1 MPLFGRY
8 LKPNISLLA
17 KRSYALLWQRIYRI
31 QNFFSL
37 LKAKYSRFF
46 LVALLVLFILVSRFL
61 VPTLQGT
68 LDPYFSN
75 ADNFADFK
83 TLLVIL
89 GGALIGAAAIAFS
102 LVMFAMQ
109 INVER
114 MPYGLFR
121 KFSSDLKLLGAFFAT
136 FLLSLIVAILSLIP
150 DKSWAAA
157 TTLIAGWGTFLII
170 FLFLYA
176 YRRALSLISP
186 TKQLALVVT
195 DTRKNLQA
203 WARKAKRASP
213 LLEDSSQESEGNNLP
228 LRNTHDLARVAY
240 FQLNPNWTAVA
251 RQGIAHCISFA
262 RRYTEVGDHEVS
274 GVALSAIAAINA
286 EYIKA
291 KGETFFQNS
300 YLINNPL
307 SNDGYINSTLE
318 HLRQNVQVG
327 ISRGDEQQIEQTL
340 RAMALLCRLFLDI
353 DYSTADSTKTHA
365 NLAAV
370 YLSGAV
376 ESVVPHKMTDVLME
390 GVRLMGDV
398 GLNIINQGSPNDI
411 TAISEKIGLISCA
424 GVVQEYYR
432 PVTEVGMQQLARIT
446 FELIRSETHDI
457 RFAVGEVRGDVKRV
471 ANILLTVPDAPLSN
485 IHGTYLGPYYSSTST
500 ETLTVWLTQ
509 LANAVSEAKA
519 EEEVAQRVIRHF
531 VQWADGLYMTEKDL
545 LLLAIEKR
553 SHFTFDIIHWI
564 AHITKLLLALSNA
577 PACDDH
583 NRDKL
588 RRSALLLISVFSCV
602 PDEQE
607 IMTFVENKNMTE
619 TLFEVAIDAQK
630 RDCNDFAMKTRNLL
644 LSWTFKAGKYQTGW
658 GILERGICG
667 LAALNIVM
675 ERDDSVLVDSIVD
688 RLGKEGAPSPDIRF
702 RAAEDIRKSAK
713 TLYRDWHPS
722 SRIEAAMSQVDQD
735 RLRTLLHQTADV
747 LSPGSASEQ
756 QTEV

>member
-1 MPLFGRY
+1 VPLFG
-8 LKPNISLLA
+8 KPNISLLA
-17 KRSYALLWQRIYRI
+17 KSWYAWLWQRIYRI
-31 QNFFSL
+31 QNFFFL
-37 LKAKYSRFF
+37 LRVKYSRFF
-46 LVALLVLFILVSRFL
+46 VVALLVILILISSFL
-61 VPTLQGT
+61 LPTIQGT
-68 LDPYFSN
+68 LDSYFSKAEN
-75 ADNFADFK
+75 LADFK

-89 GGALIGAAAIAFS
+89 GGSLIGAAAIVFS

-114 MPYGLFR
+114 MPHGLFR
-121 KFSSDLKLLGAFFAT
+121 KFSSDVKLLGAFFTT

-157 TTLIAGWGTFLII
+157 ATLIAGWGTFLII

-203 WARKAKRASP
+203 WARKAKRAAP
-213 LLEDSSQESEGNNLP
+213 LLEDSSQKSEGNNLP
-228 LRNTHDLARVAY
+228 LRKTHDLARVAY

-274 GVALSAIAAINA
+274 VVALSAIAAINA

-291 KGETFFQNS
+291 KGKTFFQNS

-318 HLRQNVQVG
+318 HLRQNVHVG

-411 TAISEKIGLISCA
+411 TAISRKIGLISCA

-432 PVTEVGMQQLARIT
+432 PVTEVGMQQLASIT

-457 RFAVGEVRGDVKRV
+457 RFAVGEVRSDVKRV
-471 ANILLTVPDAPLSN
+471 ANILLTMPDAPLSN
-485 IHGTYLGPYYSSTST
+485 IHSTYLGPYYSSTST
-500 ETLTVWLTQ
+500 EALTVWLTR
-509 LANAVSEAKA
+509 LANAVAEAETEA
-519 EEEVAQRVIRHF
+519 EVAQRVIRHF
-531 VQWADGLYMTEKDL
+531 AQWADGLYRTEKDL
-545 LLLAIEKR
+545 FLLAIEKR

-588 RRSALLLISVFSCV
+588 RRNANWLISVLSWV
-602 PDEQE
+602 PDEEE
-607 IMTFVENKNMTE
+607 IITFVENYYMTE
-619 TLFEVAIDAQK
+619 RLFEAAIDAQK
-630 RDCNDFAMKTRNLL
+630 RDCNDIAMTIRKLF

-658 GILERGICG
+658 GILARAICR
-667 LAALNIVM
+667 LATLNIVM
-675 ERDDSVLVDSIVD
+675 ELNDSVLVDSIVN
-688 RLGKEGAPSPDIRF
+688 RLGKEGTPSPDIRF
-702 RAAEDIRKSAK
+702 RAAEDIRESAE
-713 TLYRDWHPS
+713 TLYRDRHPS
-722 SRIEAAMSQVDQD
+722 SRFEAIASQVNQD

-747 LSPGSASEQ
+747 LSARNGSEQ